1 MSMKFICG
9 LQALEVARKREV
21 EEADIAEAEEALE
34 VEKAASFMDLS
45 FEAARSIVIGAPSL
59 PNYRRLVL
67 GCIEADLCNQIFILQ
82 HFSRFTRLAHF
93 CSFGIV
99 SSRNHEKRPPS
110 EHHPCEKQ
118 CTGEK
123 ATERGGAWKEGGRRK
138 HATNGAVR
146 SIVER
151 RDARGQ
157 YERHRAGQHRG
168 MEI

>member
-1 MSMKFICG
+1 MYTCVFGDTSAP
-9 LQALEVARKREV
+9 LDSRLETTKNAF
-21 EEADIAEAEEALE
+21 AERH
-34 VEKAASFMDLS
+34 S
-45 FEAARSIVIGAPSL
+45 G
-59 PNYRRLVL
+59 
-67 GCIEADLCNQIFILQ
+67 
-82 HFSRFTRLAHF
+82 
-93 CSFGIV
+93 
-99 SSRNHEKRPPS
+99 
-110 EHHPCEKQ
+110 EKQ